1 MSAQPEDPVRPE
13 GYYPTLVQDIPGEH
27 FADIAST
34 TLDVPPVQPELQSGI
49 IENPFLIHQARKLVG
64 RVYLKYG
71 YVTPHQ
77 ITKEGYVDESVDP
90 HVADSVY
97 FARPNDA
104 SESMLS
110 TARLIRKGTLEDFPA
125 VKEFSTVDPK
135 KLAEIDSNPEHYREV
150 SALVKA
156 PEGGSMEDI
165 LHLYASMMKYSIN
178 NDVSRWLMSV
188 DHKLVNRL
196 HLLFGRR
203 NFKKIGD
210 TEFMMGSN
218 TTPFVMDIQDSLQL
232 YRYPHISKGI
242 KKIFDEELKGVDPSK
257 LTPKAR
263 RILERRGVIERTAE
277 SSRADKLERIATAG
291 LVGYCLA
298 RAGVIPG
305 TNLDEH
311 GVNPWVFLGID
322 IATIPPYVR
331 GLRIVGSQHSSRLK
345 AAGGAALAG
354 SAFMAPYGYMFAE
367 AGLSEGV
374 PQAVGIYAGMLM
386 TSAAVKKY
394 NSRHQTNHNE

>member
-1 MSAQPEDPVRPE
+1 
-13 GYYPTLVQDIPGEH
+13 
-27 FADIAST
+27 
-34 TLDVPPVQPELQSGI
+34 
-49 IENPFLIHQARKLVG
+49 
-64 RVYLKYG
+64 
-71 YVTPHQ
+71 
-77 ITKEGYVDESVDP
+77 
-90 HVADSVY
+90 
-97 FARPNDA
+97 
-104 SESMLS
+104 
-110 TARLIRKGTLEDFPA
+110 
-125 VKEFSTVDPK
+125 
-135 KLAEIDSNPEHYREV
+135 
-150 SALVKA
+150 
-156 PEGGSMEDI
+156 
-165 LHLYASMMKYSIN
+165 
-178 NDVSRWLMSV
+178 
-188 DHKLVNRL
+188 
-196 HLLFGRR
+196 
-203 NFKKIGD
+203 
-210 TEFMMGSN
+210 MMGSN

-242 KKIFDEELKGVDPSK
+242 KKIFDEELRGVDPSK

-305 TNLDEH
+305 ANLDEH

-394 NSRHQTNHNE
+394 NSRHQTKHNE